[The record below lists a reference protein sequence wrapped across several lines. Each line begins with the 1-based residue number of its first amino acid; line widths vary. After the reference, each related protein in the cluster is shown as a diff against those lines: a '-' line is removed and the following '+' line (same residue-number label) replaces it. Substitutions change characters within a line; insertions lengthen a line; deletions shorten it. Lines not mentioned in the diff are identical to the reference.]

1 MSKTALITG
10 ASHGI
15 GREIAKTFAENGFRV
30 IINYNNSEKEALS
43 LENELK
49 ALGCDCI
56 ALKADVSNENS
67 VNTMFSEAF
76 KFSTNIDVL
85 VNNAGIALTKLFCDT
100 SLSDWNNVIGTNIT
114 GTFNCCKAVAPSM
127 IKNHCGKIINI
138 SSVWGVHGASCE
150 VAYSASKA
158 AIIGFTKAL
167 AKELGPCNINVNC
180 IAPGVI
186 DTKMNLEL
194 SIDDFSKLKNATP
207 MSRIGTPKDIAE
219 ATLFLASDK
228 ANFIT
233 GQIISIDGGFGT

>member
-1 MSKTALITG
+1 MSKTVLVTG

-15 GREIAKTFAENGFRV
+15 GKEIAKTFAKNGFRV
-30 IINYNNSEKEALS
+30 IINYNSSEKEAVS
-43 LENELK
+43 LEGELK
-49 ALGCDCI
+49 TLGCDCI
-56 ALKADVSNENS
+56 ALKADVSDENS
-67 VNTMFSEAF
+67 VNAMFLEAF

-100 SLSDWNNVIGTNIT
+100 SLLEWNTLIGTNIT
-114 GTFNCCKAVAPSM
+114 GTFNCCKAIVPSM
-127 IKNHCGKIINI
+127 IKRHSGKIINV

-180 IAPGVI
+180 VAPGVI
-186 DTKMNLEL
+186 DTKMNLNLKSEDL
-194 SIDDFSKLKNATP
+194 LELKNATP
-207 MSRIGTPKDIAE
+207 LSRIGSAKDVAE
-219 ATLFLASDK
+219 TVLFLASDN

-233 GQIISIDGGFGT
+233 GQIIGVDGGFNL